1 MGRSHRAPN
10 SLTATSETLSTERP
24 PIPGPEPDV
33 ARLVTVLDQHN
44 VKYVLVG
51 GMAAILHGA
60 DTFTRDCDIVIDQDA
75 YNLVALNNAL
85 EQLNYRVR
93 SASGSADEVNAQ
105 AAQAREEP
113 AMHAAELQYEFLNA
127 QTDAGPLD
135 VLPTMLMRDERR
147 ADYAML
153 DQAAAHLTIRGTDI
167 TIKVASIEHLIE
179 SKTAVGRPHDL
190 STVDQLRRIQRDE
203 NSTESDSGPS

>member
-1 MGRSHRAPN
+1 MGKIHRAPDSSN
-10 SLTATSETLSTERP
+10 ATSETLSAERP

-33 ARLVTVLDQHN
+33 VQLVTVLDEHRVN
-44 VKYVLVG
+44 YVLVG
-51 GMAAILHGA
+51 RMAAILHGA

-93 SASGSADEVNAQ
+93 GAPGSADEANAQ
-105 AAQAREEP
+105 APRAREEP
-113 AMHAAELQYEFLNA
+113 ALHPAELQYEFLNA

-135 VLPTMLMRDERR
+135 VLPTMLMSDERR
-147 ADYAML
+147 ADYETL
-153 DQAAAHLTIRGTDI
+153 DREAVHLTIRGTNI

-190 STVDQLRRIQRDE
+190 STVDQLRRIQLDG
-203 NSTESDSGPS
+203 NSTGAN